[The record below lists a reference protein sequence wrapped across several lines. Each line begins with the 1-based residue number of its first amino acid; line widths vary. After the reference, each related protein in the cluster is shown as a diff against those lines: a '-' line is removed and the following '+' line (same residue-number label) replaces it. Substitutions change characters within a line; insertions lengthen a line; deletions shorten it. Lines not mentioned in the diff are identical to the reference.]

1 MPPATAPRISRPHRH
16 TAVLPMDGSE
26 RRCQRL
32 QETFRRTAS
41 CRRAD
46 HGKSC
51 RHFALVSRGHRSDR
65 TPPRESPRHFAAR
78 MDESVIVGYYTSAEV
93 HPRSPAR
100 LLLSKERKKPMARND
115 GIDRTFARNQ
125 DLPTLDDVTKVQ
137 EHNER
142 EKDSYSNQ
150 DIDTTQTHRN
160 VHFKKPTDSYA
171 AMFDQMIA
179 DGVISTRGLKADA
192 VKYGELL
199 FDVNSAYFHNHGGY
213 EYAKQFYADAYKA
226 AVEIVGGEQYILSAV
241 MHADE
246 RNRAM
251 SEALG
256 EDVYHYHL
264 HVVYIP
270 VVEKEIRWTKRCKDK
285 SLVGKVKETVMQ
297 VSMSKKW
304 ASQPAVDEAT
314 GEPLRTAKGKPV
326 LRKSYSVLQDD
337 FFQQMR
343 SAGYTDLER
352 GERGSSEEHLTVTQ
366 FKVKCEQERLA
377 QLQEAAVLAQAEV
390 DRRNREAAAA
400 EKEAAQAKAKLNDV
414 AHMLKGMEKLAEEF
428 SSDPEQVLPEAGPLE
443 SARAYREKKAKPLW
457 AKIVKVLRSVYRA
470 YCDLKSKFER
480 LQADYGRE
488 VSKNSS
494 LSERIYEVC
503 AERDSLKG
511 KVRDYERVR
520 RAIGP
525 EQADR
530 ILEAAYQQE
539 QAEKERKRD
548 ARQKARLGA
557 R

>member
-270 VVEKEIRWTKRCKDK
+270 VVEKQILWSKRCKDE
-285 SLVGKVKETVMQ
+285 SLRGTVKETITQ
-297 VSMSKKW
+297 VSRSKKW
-304 ASQPAVDEAT
+304 ESKPVLDEN
-314 GEPLRTAKGKPV
+314 GNPMLNAKGKKI
-326 LRKSYSVLQDD
+326 LKSSYSVLQDD
-337 FFQQMR
+337 FFNFMR
-343 SAGYTDLER
+343 AAGYTDVER
-352 GERGSSEEHLTVTQ
+352 GERGSTEEHLTVTQ
-366 FKVKCEQERLA
+366 FKV
-377 QLQEAAVLAQAEV
+377 QAEQQ
-390 DRRNREAAAA
+390 RLEAVTGQVTQAEQSLADAKAATEKQKKKLEALKKETQAAKSVAMTAHEIESMGKKNPITGNVTMTADECRTLKDYAVSSFA
-400 EKEAAQAKAKLNDV
+400 EKS
-414 AHMLKGMEKLAEEF
+414 EKLKYK
-428 SSDPEQVLPEAGPLE
+428 Q
-443 SARAYREKKAKPLW
+443 
-457 AKIVKVLRSVYRA
+457 
-470 YCDLKSKFER
+470 KF
-480 LQADYGRE
+480 
-488 VSKNSS
+488 
-494 LSERIYEVC
+494 
-503 AERDSLKG
+503 
-511 KVRDYERVR
+511 
-520 RAIGP
+520 
-525 EQADR
+525 EQADKNAKIWKDR
-530 ILEAAYQQE
+530 F
-539 QAEKERKRD
+539 EKLNKDYEELK
-548 ARQKARLGA
+548 QKAQPFLDTIEIASEKVWAFINAILA
-557 R
+557 RGKELYEHKHPARNRGQDMEI

>member
-1 MPPATAPRISRPHRH
+1 
-16 TAVLPMDGSE
+16 
-26 RRCQRL
+26 
-32 QETFRRTAS
+32 
-41 CRRAD
+41 
-46 HGKSC
+46 
-51 RHFALVSRGHRSDR
+51 
-65 TPPRESPRHFAAR
+65 
-78 MDESVIVGYYTSAEV
+78 
-93 HPRSPAR
+93 
-100 LLLSKERKKPMARND
+100 MARND
-115 GIDRTFARNQ
+115 GIDRTSVRNLAVSDKAVGNTQ
-125 DLPTLDDVTKVQ
+125 Q
-137 EHNER
+137 HNER
-142 EKDSYSNQ
+142 EKDSYRNP
-150 DIDTTQTHRN
+150 DIIPQRTAWN
-160 VHFKKPTDSYA
+160 IHFKKPTASYTDLFA
-171 AMFDQMIA
+171 QLETA
-179 DGVISTRGLKADA
+179 GTISTRGLKPDA
-192 VKYGELL
+192 THYCELV
-199 FDVNSAYFHNHGGY
+199 FDVNSAYFDNHGGY
-213 EYAKQFYADAYKA
+213 EFAKQFYADAYKA
-226 AVEIVGGEQYILSAV
+226 AVEVVGGEQYILSAV

-304 ASQPAVDEAT
+304 ASRPAVDEAT

-390 DRRNREAAAA
+390 DRKNREAAAA
-400 EKEAAQAKAKLNDV
+400 EKKAAQAKAKLNDV
-414 AHMLKGMEKLAEEF
+414 APMLKGMEKLAEEF
-428 SSDPEQVLPEAGPLE
+428 SSDLEQVLPEAGPLE

-470 YCDLKSKFER
+470 YCDLKSKFEQ
-480 LQADYGRE
+480 LQADYGQE
-488 VSKNSS
+488 VSKNST

-520 RAIGP
+520 RAIGT

-539 QAEKERKRD
+539 QAEKERKRA
-548 ARQKARLGA
+548 ARQKTRVGA